1 MSIYQLDIDEEI
13 KRDIERLP
21 GHIRQRVKR
30 IIAGLLDNPRPSSA
44 QELSHRAGIPS
55 GIYRIWVDSWR
66 VVYRPDDDLLLI
78 KVLKVGK
85 KHGPE
90 FYLPLVES

>member
-1 MSIYQLDIDEEI
+1 MPAYQLDIDEEV

-30 IIAGLLDNPRPSSA
+30 MIAGLLDNPRPPNA
-44 QELSHRAGIPS
+44 QELIRRDGIPS
-55 GIYRIWVDSWR
+55 GVYRVWVDSWR

-78 KVLKVGK
+78 KVLKVGR

-90 FYLPLVES
+90 FYAGIVED